1 MKAAAAVLAENKEK
15 ILEIW
20 IEKIREE
27 VQASL
32 LNSALAL
39 RDHVPH
45 LLQDIIGIMNKFD
58 KMDVLRE
65 DVMYQGILENSIE
78 HGRHRATSAGYTVD
92 QILREYIV
100 FHRIL
105 TDLLMKENVYTTEVG
120 VVLKYSIE
128 NAMLY
133 SGVAFSDS
141 LQEMRQK
148 LIGIVAHDMRNPIS
162 AAYLAVDMMKYE
174 DGRERFEK
182 VKMMARS
189 SLKRSI
195 DLVESLLDSITVEA
209 GEGITLEFEE
219 SDLLPMIQSVYT
231 EASEIYSNP
240 ILLECKENEIT
251 GIFDATML
259 RRVLE
264 NFLSNAIKYGK
275 REKPVTITVETN
287 EEILTIKVHNFGNPI
302 SEERQDEIFEFLNT
316 SSGNTGGPAGFKSWG
331 MGLTLVKAVAEAH
344 GGLVKYDSS
353 KKEGTTFSIV
363 LDKKKNKPGK
373 IRATLNYEF

>member
-1 MKAAAAVLAENKEK
+1 MRKAAKVLEDNKEK
-15 ILEIW
+15 IIENW
-20 IEKIREE
+20 IQKIRGE
-27 VQASL
+27 VIASR
-32 LNSALAL
+32 LNTELAL

-45 LLQDIIGIMNKFD
+45 LLQDIIRIMNRFEKI
-58 KMDVLRE
+58 DVLQE
-65 DVMYQGILENSIE
+65 ELIYKEILENSIE
-78 HGRHRATSAGYTVD
+78 HGRHRATSTGYTVD

-105 TDLLMKENVYTTEVG
+105 TDLLMKEKVYTTEVG

-148 LIGIVAHDMRNPIS
+148 LIGIVAHDMRNPIA

-182 VKMMARS
+182 VRKMALS
-189 SLKRSI
+189 SLRRSVE
-195 DLVESLLDSITVEA
+195 LVEDLLDSITVEA
-209 GEGITLEFEE
+209 GEGITLEFEKG
-219 SDLLPMIQSVYT
+219 DLLPIIQSVYA
-231 EASEIYSNP
+231 EASEIYSNQ
-240 ILLECKENEIT
+240 IHLECKEKEIT

-264 NFLSNAIKYGK
+264 NFLSNAIKYGNRK
-275 REKPVTITVETN
+275 KPITIWVETK
-287 EEILTIKVHNFGNPI
+287 EETLTIKVHNYGNPI
-302 SEERQDEIFEFLNT
+302 PEEKQDEIFEFLNT
-316 SSGNTGGPAGFKSWG
+316 SGISGDPAGQKSWG

-344 GGLVKYDSS
+344 GGEVTYESN
-353 KKEGTTFSIV
+353 KKDGTTFSLV
-363 LDKKKNKPGK
+363 LDKNKNKPGK
-373 IRATLNYEF
+373 VRAALNYEFK